1 MFSVFTFILGFV
13 LGVEVQTWWHNK
25 GAKKFVEWQLS
36 KRRNKNDC

>member
-1 MFSVFTFILGFV
+1 MFSIFTFILGFV

-36 KRRNKNDC
+36 KGRK